1 MTASTAPGAG
11 ASFDEVAAWW
21 HALPLCGALEIRVEA
36 IERGHARVSIHRNER
51 VMGGVRNS
59 INGGVLAML
68 AEIAA
73 HVAFGTMLEP
83 GASIARTQDVSIAYA
98 SSATAERTVAEARV
112 LRVGGTALA
121 AVELTDGDDGHLNC
135 AARVSCM
142 LERGPGAA

>member
-1 MTASTAPGAG
+1 MTASTPPGAG

-21 HALPLCGALEIRVEA
+21 HALPVCAALEIRVEA
-36 IERGHARVSIHRNER
+36 VERGHARVAIHRTAR
-51 VMGGVRNS
+51 AMGGVRNS

-68 AEIAA
+68 AEITA
-73 HVAFGTMLEP
+73 HICLGTMLEP

-98 SSATAERTVAEARV
+98 SSATAERTVANARV

-121 AVELTDGDDGHLNC
+121 TVELTDGDDGHLNC
-135 AARVSCM
+135 AARVSCV